1 MFTGLIEGIGKVKI
15 VRRVGDDM
23 RLTIAPLFKM
33 TDIRPG
39 DSICVDGVC
48 LTLTEISEG
57 SFAMDVSGETI
68 SRSTLRLVR
77 QGHEVNLER
86 ALRLTDRLGG
96 HLVSGHVDGVGEIM
110 KKEPE
115 QRSWFFRIGIDK
127 QLSRYTIEKGSI
139 AVDGISLTINRCE
152 DSFFEVNVIP
162 KTGMQTTILKKKV
175 GDLVNI
181 ETDLIGKYVE
191 KFFSR
196 DRSNQKEKTG
206 SGIDMEMLIE
216 KGFGG

>member
-1 MFTGLIEGIGKVKI
+1 MFTGLIEGIGKVKTI
-15 VRRVGDDM
+15 RRVGDDM

-33 TDIRPG
+33 VDIRPG

-57 SFAMDVSGETI
+57 SFTMDVSGETI
-68 SRSTLRLVR
+68 SRSTLSLVR

-86 ALRLTDRLGG
+86 ALRFTDRLGG
-96 HLVSGHVDGVGEIM
+96 HLVSGHVDGLGEIM
-110 KKEPE
+110 KKEQA
-115 QRSWFFRIGIDK
+115 QRSWFFRIGIDER
-127 QLSRYTIEKGSI
+127 LSRYTIEKGSI

-152 DSFFEVNVIP
+152 DRFFEVNIIP
-162 KTGMQTTILKKKV
+162 QTGMQTTILKKKV

-196 DRSNQKEKTG
+196 DRSTQKGKTG
-206 SGIDMEMLIE
+206 SHINMEMLIE
-216 KGFGG
+216 KGFGD